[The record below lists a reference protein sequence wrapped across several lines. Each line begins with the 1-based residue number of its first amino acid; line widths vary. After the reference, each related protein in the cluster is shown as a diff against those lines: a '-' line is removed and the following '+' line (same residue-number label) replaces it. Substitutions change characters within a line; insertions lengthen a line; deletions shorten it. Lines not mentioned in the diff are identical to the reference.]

1 LNLRGVGKSAG
12 APFHFKELTMS
23 KWLVWGFVFTGMISV
38 AEGVEVNHRRFDV
51 MVEKSEIKDLRKKLA
66 EVQDARYLC
75 QQAMEQ
81 CCQ

>member
-1 LNLRGVGKSAG
+1 
-12 APFHFKELTMS
+12 MS
-23 KWLVWGFVFTGMISV
+23 KWLVLGFVFTGMISV

>member
-1 LNLRGVGKSAG
+1 MSRLTVLGIVLVGVMVS
-12 APFHFKELTMS
+12 
-23 KWLVWGFVFTGMISV
+23 I
-38 AEGVEVNHRRFDV
+38 AEGVEVDHHREDALV
-51 MVEKSEIKDLRKKLA
+51 AQSELRDLRKKLA